1 MRNLMKKG
9 AKKVKDQP
17 CVLLIATL
25 DTKGEEALFVREVL
39 RSEGCEVVLMD
50 PGILQH
56 PRIKPDVSRE
66 EVSEAGG
73 ENLSKLI
80 ASKDKGLC
88 IRTMMKGAA
97 AWAERLYREGRIQ
110 GVLAIGGAQG
120 TDIGTAAMRTLPFG
134 IPKFMVS
141 TVASGQTPFGPFVG
155 TKDII
160 LMHSVADLQGL
171 NRLTCTVLRNAAVAV
186 SGMVLDRWE
195 RGIGR
200 GEGPEYVIP
209 DGGKKDKG
217 AVALSMLG
225 TTTQG
230 ALRAKE
236 RLEQEGFEVV
246 AFHQNGTGGIAMED
260 LIREGMFLGVLDL
273 NLHEIGDRVVGG
285 LHGAIREYRL
295 ESAGAL
301 GIPQVVAPGSI
312 NYTVQGPLDTLSPE
326 MKRRK
331 YIIHNPN
338 LTLVRLSR
346 EELEITGKL
355 VAEKLNRA
363 KGPVCLFLP
372 LRGLSYPDR
381 EGLPHWDP
389 EENQFL
395 FDTIKK
401 HLSPR
406 IPVREIDAHIN
417 DPEFIDPVVDQ
428 FLEMLDIMIS
438 AK

>member
-1 MRNLMKKG
+1 MGNNLKKSPEK
-9 AKKVKDQP
+9 A

-25 DTKGEEALFVREVL
+25 DTKGEEALYVRDIL
-39 RSEGCEVVLMD
+39 RSEGCEVLLMD

-56 PRIKPDVSRE
+56 PKIQADISRE
-66 EVSEAGG
+66 EVAEAGG
-73 ENLSKLI
+73 ESLSRLLD
-80 ASKDKGLC
+80 SKDKGLC

-97 AWAERLYREGRIQ
+97 GWAERLYREGRIQ
-110 GVLAIGGAQG
+110 GVLSIGGAQG
-120 TDIGTAAMRTLPFG
+120 TDIGTAAMRALPFG
-134 IPKFMVS
+134 VPKFMVS

-160 LMHSVADLQGL
+160 LMHSVADIQGL

-186 SGMVLDRWE
+186 SRMVLDRWE

-200 GEGPEYVIP
+200 KTGTEYEVPASGRI
-209 DGGKKDKG
+209 GKG

-230 ALRAKE
+230 ALRAKG
-236 RLEQEGFEVV
+236 RLEQKGFEVV

-260 LIREGMFLGVLDL
+260 MIREGMFLGVLDL
-273 NLHEIGDRVVGG
+273 NLHEIGDRVKGG

-295 ESAGAL
+295 ESAGEL

-312 NYTVQGPLDTLSPE
+312 NYTVQGPLDSLSPE

-331 YIIHNPN
+331 YIVHNPN

-346 EELEITGKL
+346 KELEITGKL
-355 VAEKLNRA
+355 VAGKLNRA
-363 KGPVCLFLP
+363 RGPVCLFLP

-389 EENQFL
+389 EDNQFL
-395 FDTIKK
+395 FDTIKQY
-401 HLSPR
+401 LSPR
-406 IPVREIDAHIN
+406 IPVKEIDAHIN

-438 AK
+438 TK